1 MIGRIPRRIATAL
14 LDHART
20 EAGREIC
27 GVIAA
32 RNGIPVACIPI
43 ANVSDHPAYRYCMDP
58 AAFVRELYRMEAD
71 GEELFAI
78 YHSHPASPAAP
89 SAIDI
94 AEAGWPEALYLI
106 ISLNTRGV
114 LEMRGYHIGD
124 GAAIEV
130 PLEIE

>member
-1 MIGRIPRRIATAL
+1 MIGRIPRRIATSL

-32 RNGIPVACIPI
+32 RDGVPVSCVPI
-43 ANVSDHPAYRYCMDP
+43 ANVSGHPAHRYCMDP
-58 AAFVRELYRMEAD
+58 EALIRELFRMEKD
-71 GEELFAI
+71 GEELYAI

-106 ISLNTRGV
+106 ISLNTKGV
-114 LEMRGYHIGD
+114 LEMRGYRIRG
-124 GAAIEV
+124 GASIEV